1 MTFNKQ
7 IVILLPQKEEARKGA
22 MKCPKCNFENPTDT
36 SFCGNCGT
44 RFLPSKEI
52 PISRTETLK
61 GSPKELTR
69 GSVFAGRYEVIEELG
84 RGGMGKVYRV
94 MDGKIEEEVALKL
107 LRPEIASDMKTITR
121 FKNELKFARKIIHK
135 NVCRMYDLSEE
146 GGAQYITMEY
156 MRGEDL
162 KSLIRRIGQFTAGK
176 AIFIARQVCEGLAE
190 AHKLGVV
197 HRDLKP
203 QNIMIDREGNSHI
216 MDFGIA
222 HSISTEGITDSGVII
237 GTPHYMAPEQV
248 EGKEI
253 DKRTDIYALGVILF
267 EMLTGMVPF
276 EGDTPLVIAVK
287 HKTEH
292 PPDPRK
298 LNPQI
303 PEEISRLILKCME
316 KSKNKRYQTV
326 EDLLSELN
334 RIKEDLPT
342 TDRVLPEIKFEV
354 GAPKRHIFL
363 KILIFSILFVV
374 GAYFFYDQILK
385 TGKEEKPTVV
395 AKQTTQTTAP
405 LIAQSGQIEINSTP
419 EGADV
424 YINDKQEGITP
435 FKSELQSGSYKIS
448 IKKSPGFEEKT
459 DVVDIKAGES
469 YSKNYILVAQTV
481 SKEPSTAQL
490 ANIEI
495 NSKPDRA
502 DVYING
508 KQEGITPFKR
518 RLSVGTHR
526 IRIKKSPEYKEL
538 TDVLNVKDD
547 KPISKNYSLVPVYIL
562 SLKTDPSGADVSI
575 DGSYVGK
582 TPIETEL
589 QNKTCRLRIKKG
601 EEWSSTDEVLTLEPG
616 LNNLQRA
623 LKSITYTLTVSTNPP
638 GARVFIGEVF
648 MGISPLK
655 ISNLFGTYNIKI
667 EKEGYK
673 TIKETIVVKS
683 DGDKFYDLV
692 KIKVEF
698 VKIRF
703 KANPYAD
710 VYIDGKLIGEVPPIR
725 IQEVEEGKHK
735 IEFVSAPLN
744 KKYTVEVEI
753 KAGESIE
760 IRMNMET
767 GEYKVEKI
775 SLTTQ

>member
-1 MTFNKQ
+1 
-7 IVILLPQKEEARKGA
+7 LPQKEEARKGA

-61 GSPKELTR
+61 GSLKELTR

-354 GAPKRHIFL
+354 GAPRRHIFL
-363 KILIFSILFVV
+363 KILIFSIILIV
-374 GAYFFYDQILK
+374 GGYFFYDQILK
-385 TGKEEKPTVV
+385 TGKQQKPAVV
-395 AKQTTQTTAP
+395 AKQTTQRTAP
-405 LIAQSGQIEINSTP
+405 LIAQSGQIEINSMP

-424 YINDKQEGITP
+424 YINDTREGVTP
-435 FKSELQSGSYKIS
+435 FKGEFQPGTYKIG
-448 IKKSPGFEEKT
+448 IKKLPGYEEKT

-502 DVYING
+502 DVYIDG

-601 EEWSSTDEVLTLEPG
+601 EEWSSIDEVLTLEPG
-616 LNNLQRA
+616 LNYLQRA
-623 LKSITYTLTVSTNPP
+623 LKSITYTLTVSTTPP
-638 GARVFIGEVF
+638 GTRVFIGEVF